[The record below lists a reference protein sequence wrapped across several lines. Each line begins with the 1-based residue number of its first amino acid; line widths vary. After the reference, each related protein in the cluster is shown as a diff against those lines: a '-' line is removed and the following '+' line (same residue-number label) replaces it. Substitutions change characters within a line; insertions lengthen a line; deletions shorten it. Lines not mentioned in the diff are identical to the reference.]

1 MRPSVKEIIDGMSWV
16 LDTRVAPHV
25 TQKWAESYLRSIK
38 GLLLHLSERVEKEG
52 ELLFNDNQVVREL
65 LKRQLERIVDSDD
78 EVWVD
83 LGRETAEALQ
93 KQWRK
98 PEVYLTVASLEEE
111 NLCYRRIVDSLIKAV
126 HENGSSLPAGVTSLI
141 HEETVV
147 YLKEKIE
154 KEKDLYDPAFSG
166 SPY

>member
-25 TQKWAESYLRSIK
+25 TQKWAASYLRSIK

-83 LGRETAEALQ
+83 LAERQ
-93 KQWRK
+93 KRLYKNNGGNRK
-98 PEVYLTVASLEEE
+98 F
-111 NLCYRRIVDSLIKAV
+111 I
-126 HENGSSLPAGVTSLI
+126 
-141 HEETVV
+141 
-147 YLKEKIE
+147 
-154 KEKDLYDPAFSG
+154 
-166 SPY
+166 

>member
-25 TQKWAESYLRSIK
+25 TQKWAASYLRSIK

-65 LKRQLERIVDSDD
+65 LKRQLERIADFDD
-78 EVWVD
+78 EVWMD
-83 LGRETAEALQ
+83 LSSEIEEALQ

-98 PEVYLTVASLEEE
+98 PEVYLTVGSLEEE
-111 NLCYRRIVDSLIKAV
+111 NLCYRRIVDSLVKAV
-126 HENGSSLPAGVTSLI
+126 HENGSLLSDEVTRTVMASLI
-141 HEETVV
+141 F
-147 YLKEKIE
+147 LFLNQSK
-154 KEKDLYDPAFSG
+154 G
-166 SPY
+166 SV

>member
-1 MRPSVKEIIDGMSWV
+1 MRPSVKEII
-16 LDTRVAPHV
+16 
-25 TQKWAESYLRSIK
+25 
-38 GLLLHLSERVEKEG
+38 
-52 ELLFNDNQVVREL
+52 VV
-65 LKRQLERIVDSDD
+65 
-78 EVWVD
+78 
-83 LGRETAEALQ
+83 
-93 KQWRK
+93 
-98 PEVYLTVASLEEE
+98 SLEEE

>member
-1 MRPSVKEIIDGMSWV
+1 MRPSVKEIIDGMSWA

-25 TQKWAESYLRSIK
+25 TQKWAASYLRSIK

-65 LKRQLERIVDSDD
+65 LKRQLERIADFDD

-83 LGRETAEALQ
+83 LSSEIEEALQ

-126 HENGSSLPAGVTSLI
+126 HENGSLLSDEVTNQM
-141 HEETVV
+141 HEETVA

-166 SPY
+166 RPY

>member
-1 MRPSVKEIIDGMSWV
+1 MRPSAKEIIDGMSWV

-25 TQKWAESYLRSIK
+25 TQKWAASYLRSIK

-65 LKRQLERIVDSDD
+65 LKRQLERIADSN
-78 EVWVD
+78 EEIWVNLSNNIHD
-83 LGRETAEALQ
+83 SLQ

-98 PEVYLTVASLEEE
+98 PEGYPTVASLEEE
-111 NLCYRRIVDSLIKAV
+111 NLCYREILDSLIKA
-126 HENGSSLPAGVTSLI
+126 I
-141 HEETVV
+141 HESGNLLPDEITKQMYMETVA

-166 SPY
+166 SPF